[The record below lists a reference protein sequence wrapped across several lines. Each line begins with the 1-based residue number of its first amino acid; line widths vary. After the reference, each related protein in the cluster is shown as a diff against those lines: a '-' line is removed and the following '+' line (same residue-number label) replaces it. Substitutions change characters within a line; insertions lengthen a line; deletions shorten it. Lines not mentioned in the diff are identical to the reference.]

1 MTELRE
7 YFLGLLQ
14 QKRKSPAEDV
24 LSSLANPAP
33 GEPGETVVPDRDI
46 AGLFMAL
53 IVAGH
58 EAMTGLIGN
67 GLHGILSDARCK
79 TGYSAIQ
86 IFRRLPSTNCS
97 AMTGRC

>member
-1 MTELRE
+1 MADVSRSAKSHRAAVAVTAKLRPSFSSAGYRGMTELRE

-67 GLHGILSDARCK
+67 G
-79 TGYSAIQ
+79 
-86 IFRRLPSTNCS
+86 
-97 AMTGRC
+97 

>member
-46 AGLFMAL
+46 AGL
-53 IVAGH
+53 
-58 EAMTGLIGN
+58 
-67 GLHGILSDARCK
+67 SW
-79 TGYSAIQ
+79 
-86 IFRRLPSTNCS
+86 P
-97 AMTGRC
+97 